1 MSARLLIVED
11 EPLIRSNLR
20 RMLERHQYEVSEAGC
35 VASACQLDLSRF
47 DLIISD
53 VRLPGEQGTRLIDLA
68 RPVPVLIMTS
78 YEDTRDAVNAMRAGA
93 VHYLIKPFDH
103 QELLVAIASTLHPQQ
118 ATLSKATNNKSI
130 TSAATK
136 AAIASD
142 LGMIGQSPAMLQLF
156 DEIRTVGPLSTTVL
170 VHGESG
176 TGKELVARAL
186 HQLSPRASHD
196 MIAVN
201 CAAIPD
207 SLMEDELF
215 GHEKGAFTGATTSR
229 KGLVEAADQST
240 LFLDEIGELP
250 LDAQARLLRLLQER
264 EIRRLGTHETR
275 KVDIRLIAATHR
287 NLEQMVQDG
296 TFRADLFF
304 RLNVVALTLPPLRE
318 RGTDLLLLA
327 QELVNQF
334 CLRHHKPILLLSDD
348 AAERLMSHDW
358 PGNIRELQNVLEYA
372 VIMGKGGA
380 IYAEQLKLPC
390 IKATT
395 PEPTQPML
403 NINMPSFN
411 PPSPAPIEADSITCS
426 LQQHFVDTVRRL
438 EPHMSETQLAEQL
451 GISRKTLWERRQKLG
466 IPRQLRRKTPQ
477 S

>member
-11 EPLIRSNLR
+11 EPLIRRNLR

-35 VASACQLDLSRF
+35 VATACQLDLSRF

-103 QELLVAIASTLHPQQ
+103 QELLVAIASTLQPQQ
-118 ATLSKATNNKSI
+118 ASVSEAMTPASAT
-130 TSAATK
+130 TK
-136 AAIASD
+136 PMASD
-142 LGMIGQSPAMLQLF
+142 LGMTGQSPAMLQLF
-156 DEIRTVGPLSTTVL
+156 EEIRTVGPLSTTVL

-186 HQLSPRASHD
+186 HKLSPRANQE

-287 NLEQMVQDG
+287 NLEQMVQEG

-318 RGTDLLLLA
+318 RGKDLLLLA
-327 QELVNQF
+327 QELVSQF
-334 CLRHHKPILLLSDD
+334 CLRHHKPILLLTHD

-380 IYAEQLKLPC
+380 ICAEQLKLPC
-390 IKATT
+390 IKPT
-395 PEPTQPML
+395 PEPVETQVSNSVSP
-403 NINMPSFN
+403 I
-411 PPSPAPIEADSITCS
+411 SPAPTEADTPACS
-426 LQQHFVDTVRRL
+426 LQQHFIDTVRRL

-477 S
+477 N

>member
-1 MSARLLIVED
+1 LLI
-11 EPLIRSNLR
+11 
-20 RMLERHQYEVSEAGC
+20 
-35 VASACQLDLSRF
+35 
-47 DLIISD
+47 
-53 VRLPGEQGTRLIDLA
+53 
-68 RPVPVLIMTS
+68 
-78 YEDTRDAVNAMRAGA
+78 
-93 VHYLIKPFDH
+93 
-103 QELLVAIASTLHPQQ
+103 AIASTLQPQQ
-118 ATLSKATNNKSI
+118 ASVSEAMTPASAT
-130 TSAATK
+130 TK
-136 AAIASD
+136 PMASD
-142 LGMIGQSPAMLQLF
+142 LGMTGQSPAMLQLF
-156 DEIRTVGPLSTTVL
+156 EEIRTVGPLSTTVL

-186 HQLSPRASHD
+186 HKLSPRANQE

-287 NLEQMVQDG
+287 NLEQMVQEG

-318 RGTDLLLLA
+318 RGKDLLLLA
-327 QELVNQF
+327 QELVSQF
-334 CLRHHKPILLLSDD
+334 CLRHHKPILLLTHD

-380 IYAEQLKLPC
+380 ICAEQLKLPC
-390 IKATT
+390 IKPT
-395 PEPTQPML
+395 PEPVETQQPQVS
-403 NINMPSFN
+403 NSVSPI
-411 PPSPAPIEADSITCS
+411 SPAPTEADTSACS
-426 LQQHFVDTVRRL
+426 LQQHFIDTVRRL

-477 S
+477 N

>member
-11 EPLIRSNLR
+11 EPLIRRNLR

-35 VASACQLDLSRF
+35 VATACQLDLSRF

-103 QELLVAIASTLHPQQ
+103 QELLVAIASTLKPQSSETQ
-118 ATLSKATNNKSI
+118 TVTPAS
-130 TSAATK
+130 
-136 AAIASD
+136 AIAKPMTSH
-142 LGMIGQSPAMLQLF
+142 LGMTGQSPAMLQLF

-186 HQLSPRASHD
+186 HKLSPRANQA

-327 QELVNQF
+327 QELISQF

-348 AAERLMSHDW
+348 AAKRLMTHDW

-372 VIMGKGGA
+372 VIMGKGGTICA
-380 IYAEQLKLPC
+380 NQLKLPC
-390 IKATT
+390 IKPTA
-395 PEPTQPML
+395 EPIAIQTS
-403 NINMPSFN
+403 NSV
-411 PPSPAPIEADSITCS
+411 SPISPVSLDADTHACS
-426 LQQHFVDTVRRL
+426 LQQHFVETVRRL

-466 IPRQLRRKTPQ
+466 IPRQLRRKTPPN
-477 S
+477 